1 MPESVR
7 LSGLVAGDHSRA
19 DTHRPACNSG
29 VFLHDRYEVQVLD
42 SYQSQTYPNGQAAA
56 VFGQLPPL
64 VNASRAPGLW
74 QTYDIVFHG
83 PRFWIRELPENH

>member
-1 MPESVR
+1 VV
-7 LSGLVAGDHSRA
+7 LFDGGNSR
-19 DTHRPACNSG
+19 
-29 VFLHDRYEVQVLD
+29 VFLHNRYEVQVLD